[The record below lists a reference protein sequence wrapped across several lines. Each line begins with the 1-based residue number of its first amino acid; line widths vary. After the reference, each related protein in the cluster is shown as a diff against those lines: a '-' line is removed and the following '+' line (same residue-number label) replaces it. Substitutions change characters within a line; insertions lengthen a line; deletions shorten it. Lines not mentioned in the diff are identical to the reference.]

1 MPSRTSGPANPM
13 NSSASEVSKVGPA
26 RRNQLLSAY
35 LVQRMAVCEPAAS
48 RSAISKA
55 RLTRLRLRHRQGH
68 QPDPLG
74 LLARHRF
81 AQQQVIL
88 GLGHAAQQ
96 RPDDRSMVPGRHA
109 QPGMAVDDAR
119 VPGRDRDIR
128 QQAGHQ
134 PRAHRRAMHGADNG
148 LVAVDEVVDQV
159 ARLVPDA
166 GAHLEVIGHLL
177 DQVQVAAGREAP
189 ALAADQR
196 HAHRWL
202 GRHVAPD
209 LGQARDAD
217 RRRRWTACGWPTAPP
232 PSRSR
237 GWGRAARA
245 SAPGNGQ
252 SVGRASSW
260 RDEMCIKHSG
270 SGRLPAWAPPRP
282 CGSGARPPGRCRSR
296 EPRHGEPER

>member
-1 MPSRTSGPANPM
+1 
-13 NSSASEVSKVGPA
+13 
-26 RRNQLLSAY
+26 
-35 LVQRMAVCEPAAS
+35 
-48 RSAISKA
+48 
-55 RLTRLRLRHRQGH
+55 
-68 QPDPLG
+68 
-74 LLARHRF
+74 
-81 AQQQVIL
+81 
-88 GLGHAAQQ
+88 
-96 RPDDRSMVPGRHA
+96 MVPGRHA

-177 DQVQVAAGREAP
+177 DQVQVAAGRKAP

-209 LGQARDAD
+209 LGQLAMQTGVGGGQLAVGRLRRPHHDLEDGAVLHERQRLVTGKAWGERVHGVAECASSIAD
-217 RRRRWTACGWPTAPP
+217 REDFRLGHRPVHVEAVPGHPEGVVAESLDMASLSDDVRVQLGQTA
-232 PSRSR
+232 
-237 GWGRAARA
+237 RAVRIMVLHGKEQQPHGIPRA
-245 SAPGNGQ
+245 SAMQDRRIG
-252 SVGRASSW
+252 
-260 RDEMCIKHSG
+260 CIFFRNAYLRK
-270 SGRLPAWAPPRP
+270 
-282 CGSGARPPGRCRSR
+282 
-296 EPRHGEPER
+296 